1 MKIYSKNDDYI
12 LYHGNMLDMLNVIP
26 SNSVDSIVTD
36 PPYGLTTIVKRFGKE
51 NSAPAQF
58 GSDGA
63 FSRLSKGFMG
73 KEWDGSGIEYNVE
86 TWKKCYEILKDGGY
100 LLAFGG
106 TRTYHK
112 IASAIEEAGFEIRDC
127 IMWIYGSGFPKSMN
141 ISKGLEAREKYGK
154 ANTRTK
160 RVVEQSCEGEAYKI
174 KQTNNGAMDE
184 VIETTRKHYLPSTEL
199 AKKWQGWGT
208 TLKPAYEPI
217 IVARKPFVGSLV
229 NNVIKNGVGGINIDE
244 CRIPFEDTK
253 NPATNPLY
261 RKEAGYKLPVKGL
274 KSNGVVGFTSSKNE
288 VNKLGRFPANLIL
301 TYDDN
306 TYKEVCSGFPITSGG
321 KIKLNS
327 EVKRKG
333 IKEDGSSFNSKTCGF
348 DVNKG
353 TGLCNYGDSG
363 SASRYFY
370 CAKAS
375 QKDRNEGLEEFEDKI
390 KVFIG
395 KSSSSSKEMKD
406 IEKRFTTITKNTH
419 PTVKP
424 TQLMQYLV
432 RLITPKEGTIC
443 DPFMGSGSTGKA
455 VMYENK
461 ERDANYKFIGIE
473 LMDEY
478 LPIADARIKFAK
490 NSKDKEENIK

>member
-1 MKIYSKNDDYI
+1 M
-12 LYHGNMLDMLNVIP
+12 
-26 SNSVDSIVTD
+26 
-36 PPYGLTTIVKRFGKE
+36 
-51 NSAPAQF
+51 
-58 GSDGA
+58 
-63 FSRLSKGFMG
+63 
-73 KEWDGSGIEYNVE
+73 
-86 TWKKCYEILKDGGY
+86 
-100 LLAFGG
+100 
-106 TRTYHK
+106 
-112 IASAIEEAGFEIRDC
+112 
-127 IMWIYGSGFPKSMN
+127 
-141 ISKGLEAREKYGK
+141 
-154 ANTRTK
+154 
-160 RVVEQSCEGEAYKI
+160 
-174 KQTNNGAMDE
+174 
-184 VIETTRKHYLPSTEL
+184 
-199 AKKWQGWGT
+199 
-208 TLKPAYEPI
+208 
-217 IVARKPFVGSLV
+217 
-229 NNVIKNGVGGINIDE
+229 
-244 CRIPFEDTK
+244 
-253 NPATNPLY
+253 
-261 RKEAGYKLPVKGL
+261 

-390 KVFIG
+390 KVFNG

>member
-73 KEWDGSGIEYNVE
+73 KEWDGSGVEYNID

-160 RVVEQSCEGEAYKI
+160 RIVEQSCEGESYRI
-174 KQTNNGAMDE
+174 KQTNNGAMGE

-229 NNVIKNGVGGINIDE
+229 DNVIKNCVGGINIDE

-321 KIKLNS
+321 KTKLNS

-390 KVFIG
+390 KVFNG
-395 KSSSSSKEMKD
+395 KSSLSSKEMKD

-443 DPFMGSGSTGKA
+443 DLLWEVEAQAKLLCMKIK
-455 VMYENK
+455 K
-461 ERDANYKFIGIE
+461 EMRTINLLE
-473 LMDEY
+473 L
-478 LPIADARIKFAK
+478 
-490 NSKDKEENIK
+490 N

>member
-36 PPYGLTTIVKRFGKE
+36 PPYGLTTIVKRFGNE

-73 KEWDGSGIEYNVE
+73 KEWDGSGIEYNVD
-86 TWKKCYEILKDGGY
+86 TWKKCYEILKNGGY

-160 RVVEQSCEGEAYKI
+160 RVVEQSCEGESYRI
-174 KQTNNGAMDE
+174 KQTNNGAMGE

-217 IVARKPFVGSLV
+217 IVARKPFAGSLV
-229 NNVIKNGVGGINIDE
+229 DNVIKNGVGGINIDE
-244 CRIPFEDTK
+244 CRIKTNGESIAKNVSFKNQKQSEGWGTK
-253 NPATNPLY
+253 KCVTELCAN
-261 RKEAGYKLPVKGL
+261 V
-274 KSNGVVGFTSSKNE
+274 
-288 VNKLGRFPANLIL
+288 GRFPANLIL

-390 KVFIG
+390 KVFNG

>member
-1 MKIYSKNDDYI
+1 
-12 LYHGNMLDMLNVIP
+12 
-26 SNSVDSIVTD
+26 
-36 PPYGLTTIVKRFGKE
+36 
-51 NSAPAQF
+51 
-58 GSDGA
+58 
-63 FSRLSKGFMG
+63 
-73 KEWDGSGIEYNVE
+73 
-86 TWKKCYEILKDGGY
+86 
-100 LLAFGG
+100 
-106 TRTYHK
+106 
-112 IASAIEEAGFEIRDC
+112 
-127 IMWIYGSGFPKSMN
+127 MWIYGSGFPKSMN

-160 RVVEQSCEGEAYKI
+160 RVVEQSCEGESYRI
-174 KQTNNGAMDE
+174 KQTNNGAMGE

-229 NNVIKNGVGGINIDE
+229 DNVIKNCVGGINIDE

-390 KVFIG
+390 KVFNG

>member
-51 NSAPAQF
+51 NSVPAQF

-73 KEWDGSGIEYNVE
+73 KEWDGSGIEYNVD

-160 RVVEQSCEGEAYKI
+160 RVVEQSCEGESYRI
-174 KQTNNGAMDE
+174 KQTNNGAMGE
-184 VIETTRKHYLPSTEL
+184 VIDTTRKHYLPSTEL

-217 IVARKPFVGSLV
+217 IVARKPFAGSLV
-229 NNVIKNGVGGINIDE
+229 DNVIKNGVGGINIDE
-244 CRIPFEDTK
+244 CRIKTNGESIAKNVSFKNQKQSEGWGTK
-253 NPATNPLY
+253 KCVTELCAN
-261 RKEAGYKLPVKGL
+261 V
-274 KSNGVVGFTSSKNE
+274 
-288 VNKLGRFPANLIL
+288 GRFPANLIL

-390 KVFIG
+390 KVFNG

-406 IEKRFTTITKNTH
+406 VEKRFTTITKNTH

>member
-1 MKIYSKNDDYI
+1 MKVYSENDDYI
-12 LYHGNMLDMLNVIP
+12 LYQGNMLDMLNFIP

-51 NSAPAQF
+51 NSVPAQF
-58 GSDGA
+58 GNDGA

-73 KEWDGSGIEYNVE
+73 KEWDGSGIEYNVD

-160 RVVEQSCEGEAYKI
+160 RIVEQSCEGESYKL
-174 KQTNNGAMDE
+174 KQTNNGAMGE

-217 IVARKPFVGSLV
+217 IVARKPFTGSLV
-229 NNVIKNGVGGINIDE
+229 DNVIMNGVGGINIDE
-244 CRIPFEDTK
+244 CRIKTDGELIAK
-253 NPATNPLY
+253 NVA
-261 RKEAGYKLPVKGL
+261 YKSEKQ
-274 KSNGVVGFTSSKNE
+274 SKNWGTKKCITE
-288 VNKLGRFPANLIL
+288 LSSNIGRFPANLIL

-321 KIKLNS
+321 KMKLNS
-327 EVKRKG
+327 KVKRKG

-390 KVFIG
+390 KVFNG
-395 KSSSSSKEMKD
+395 KSSSSSKEMRGV
-406 IEKRFTTITKNTH
+406 EQRFTTITKNTH

-461 ERDANYKFIGIE
+461 ERNANYKFIGIE

>member
-1 MKIYSKNDDYI
+1 
-12 LYHGNMLDMLNVIP
+12 
-26 SNSVDSIVTD
+26 
-36 PPYGLTTIVKRFGKE
+36 
-51 NSAPAQF
+51 
-58 GSDGA
+58 
-63 FSRLSKGFMG
+63 MG
-73 KEWDGSGIEYNVE
+73 KEWDGSGIEYNVD

-160 RVVEQSCEGEAYKI
+160 RVVEQSCEGESYRI
-174 KQTNNGAMDE
+174 KQTNNGAMGE

-217 IVARKPFVGSLV
+217 IVARKPFAGSLV
-229 NNVIKNGVGGINIDE
+229 DNVIKNGVGGINIDE
-244 CRIPFEDTK
+244 CRIKTNGESIAKNVSFKNQKQSEGWGTK
-253 NPATNPLY
+253 KCVTELCAN
-261 RKEAGYKLPVKGL
+261 V
-274 KSNGVVGFTSSKNE
+274 
-288 VNKLGRFPANLIL
+288 GRFPANLIL

-353 TGLCNYGDSG
+353 TGLCNYGDRG

-390 KVFIG
+390 KVFNG